1 MAVPVGYSHPRASR
15 SCTFC
20 KCQQP
25 PRGGQRL
32 HTRWSQLWHSQGKE
46 QIPTQTRKPQIRSNR
61 ASWFFVFVFLKS
73 DKKQRLFSLC
83 HTYIS
88 SFGTI
93 ARSVDP
99 WEPGRIF
106 TLQDLSSPGHS
117 VGPASCLMRTDTL
130 VLRRGH
136 TGPRG
141 EEALWCP
148 QAIYTFQVDIV
159 PALLIF

>member
-1 MAVPVGYSHPRASR
+1 MNKCARTSLWQSCGILTSTCIQILYFLQMSATAKRGSKAPYTVVPAVA
-15 SCTFC
+15 
-20 KCQQP
+20 
-25 PRGGQRL
+25 L
-32 HTRWSQLWHSQGKE
+32 
-46 QIPTQTRKPQIRSNR
+46 TRKGTNPYTNKKAPDKVKQGVT
-61 ASWFFVFVFLKS
+61 VFVFFKS
-73 DKKQRLFSLC
+73 GKKQRLFSLC

-93 ARSVDP
+93 TRSVNP
-99 WEPGRIF
+99 LEPGRIF

-148 QAIYTFQVDIV
+148 QTI
-159 PALLIF
+159 